1 MDFKEKVRLAM
12 ILSLAVLQFKRTEG
26 SQLNSPGF
34 QPWENVSQWLRPEG
48 TREGGSFA
56 RILRPYRTRSFIF
69 AVYPGLKPWAI
80 MRWAFSPIKVCFQS
94 VMRKHWAFN
103 PITVCSR
110 SMTGMR
116 WAAPFEAC
124 KSIVRK
130 CWTSLNVAGD
140 SIVRDQRLVHP
151 FSIWYKN
158 SSGVRCGKRTEG
170 SQLNSPGFQP
180 WDNMSQQLRPEG
192 TREGGNGAKILRPY
206 RTRSFIFA
214 VYPGLKPWA
223 ILRWAFSPIKVCLGY
238 IAGMRW
244 AAPIEAC
251 MSFVRK
257 RWTSLNVAGDSIM
270 NWPLSFS
277 PYLITSTP
285 LNIQTKDQG

>member
-80 MRWAFSPIKVCFQS
+80 
-94 VMRKHWAFN
+94 
-103 PITVCSR
+103 
-110 SMTGMR
+110 
-116 WAAPFEAC
+116 
-124 KSIVRK
+124 
-130 CWTSLNVAGD
+130 
-140 SIVRDQRLVHP
+140 
-151 FSIWYKN
+151 
-158 SSGVRCGKRTEG
+158 
-170 SQLNSPGFQP
+170 
-180 WDNMSQQLRPEG
+180 
-192 TREGGNGAKILRPY
+192 
-206 RTRSFIFA
+206 
-214 VYPGLKPWA
+214 
-223 ILRWAFSPIKVCLGY
+223 LRWAFSPIKVCLGY

-277 PYLITSTP
+277 PYLNTSTP